1 MKKASNAAL
10 VLLGICVLSICLTE
24 PAFAASRANV
34 LDTTVSKF
42 QVAATNF
49 GSRVKASHYTHLPA
63 LYPIVLDSD
72 HTERADELGEAG
84 V

>member
-1 MKKASNAAL
+1 MGLKLHRLNYGQILLDESFRL
-10 VLLGICVLSICLTE
+10 VGFN
-24 PAFAASRANV
+24 P
-34 LDTTVSKF
+34 
-42 QVAATNF
+42 
-49 GSRVKASHYTHLPA
+49 SHYTHLPA